1 VSPLRSMTGYGAAAA
16 ETEAV
21 RAAVSIRSLNHRFLE
36 IGLGLSRR
44 VAALEPEVKGLI
56 QARVQRGKVDV
67 SIKASFP
74 GSGDVSVVANDGVI
88 GGAVRALRGVRE
100 QHKLS
105 GDVSL
110 SDIAHFPG
118 AFDVGEGAE
127 SLDEGRRD
135 SILGLVEQALEGLD
149 EMRRAEGARLV
160 AELTQR
166 LAAIEAAAARV
177 EALSSEG
184 KANRRETLLAKV
196 RELATDLGL
205 EDARVYQEVVRTA
218 DRLDVSEEVQRLR
231 SHVVM
236 ARELLTSPTPA
247 GKRFD
252 FVTQELAREANT
264 IGSKAAYAPLVQEVV
279 ALKGEI
285 EKLREQVQNVE

>member
-1 VSPLRSMTGYGAAAA
+1 MSPVRSMTGYGAAAA

-21 RAAVSIRSLNHRFLE
+21 RAAVVIRSLNHRFLE
-36 IGLGLSRR
+36 IGLSLSRR
-44 VAALEPEVKGLI
+44 VAALEPEVKGLV
-56 QARVQRGKVDV
+56 QSRLQRGKVDV

-74 GSGDVSVVANDGVI
+74 GSEAAVVASDLVI
-88 GGAVRALRGVRE
+88 AGAVRALRGVRE

-105 GDVSL
+105 GDVTI
-110 SDIAHFPG
+110 SDIARFPG
-118 AFDVGEGAE
+118 AFEVVETPE
-127 SLDEGRRD
+127 SLDDARRR
-135 SILGLVEQALEGLD
+135 SVLTLVEEALD
-149 EMRRAEGARLV
+149 ELDSMRRGEGERLA

-177 EALSSEG
+177 EALSGEG
-184 KANRRETLLAKV
+184 KTSRRETLLGKL
-196 RELATDLGL
+196 RELASDLGL
-205 EDARVYQEVVRTA
+205 EDARLYQEVVRSA

-231 SHVVM
+231 SHVTM
-236 ARELLTSPTPA
+236 ARELLASSAPS

>member
-1 VSPLRSMTGYGAAAA
+1 MSPLRSMTGYGAAAA

-21 RAAVSIRSLNHRFLE
+21 RAAVVIRSLNHRFLE
-36 IGLGLSRR
+36 IGLSLSRR
-44 VAALEPEVKGLI
+44 VAALEPEVKGLV
-56 QARVQRGKVDV
+56 QARLQRGKVDV

-74 GSGDVSVVANDGVI
+74 GSGEASVVASDVVI
-88 GGAVRALRGVRE
+88 AGAVRALRGVRE

-105 GDVSL
+105 GDVTI
-110 SDIAHFPG
+110 SDIARFPG
-118 AFDVGEGAE
+118 AFEVVEAAE
-127 SLDEGRRD
+127 SLDDARRR
-135 SILGLVEQALEGLD
+135 LVLTLVEEALDGLD
-149 EMRRAEGARLV
+149 AMRRAEGERLA

-177 EALSSEG
+177 EALSGEG
-184 KANRRETLLAKV
+184 KASRRETLLDKL
-196 RELATDLGL
+196 RELASDLGL
-205 EDARVYQEVVRTA
+205 EDPRVYQEVVRSA

-231 SHVVM
+231 SHVAM
-236 ARELLTSPTPA
+236 ARELLAATTPS

-264 IGSKAAYAPLVQEVV
+264 IGSKAAYAPLVQEIV